1 MAEETADTSRPS
13 TSTTGSTSRSGSTR
27 NYTAPKGRPTRPRSA
42 IDDRRRVFGPVA
54 QWLAFAVLLLIALI
68 VLLIV
73 TDGGDFN
80 PFDDGT
86 TTGAPAAL
94 ASASGRGHA
103 PAGT

>member
-1 MAEETADTSRPS
+1 MPMADDTADTSNS
-13 TSTTGSTSRSGSTR
+13 TGSAAGRSARSR

-42 IDDRRRVFGPVA
+42 VDDQRRVFGPVA